1 MAGLLAPALLLPSA
15 SASLP
20 DALSR
25 VRERAGVRARALR
38 RQQTE
43 AEALLWKHLRSRQL
57 LGLKF
62 RRQHPIGSCFADFA
76 CIEIGLVIELD
87 GGQHADEGAAAQDT
101 ARALCMAAAGFT
113 TRRFW
118 NHEVLQQTAAVLE
131 TIAHCAN
138 TLTPALSRTREREL
152 TSRSLP

>member
-1 MAGLLAPALLLPSA
+1 MVGLLAPALLLPPA

-20 DALSR
+20 DSLSR

>member
-1 MAGLLAPALLLPSA
+1 MALLHPA
-15 SASLP
+15 DSASLS
-20 DALSR
+20 DSLSR

-43 AEALLWKHLRSRQL
+43 AETLLWKHLRSRQL
-57 LGLKF
+57 LDLKF
-62 RRQHPIGSCFADFA
+62 RRQHPIGPYFADFA

-101 ARALCMAAAGFT
+101 ARARCMAAAGFA

-131 TIAHCAN
+131 TIAHCAS

-152 TSRSLP
+152 IPRSLP

>member
-1 MAGLLAPALLLPSA
+1 MALLHPA
-15 SASLP
+15 DSASLS
-20 DALSR
+20 DSLSR
-25 VRERAGVRARALR
+25 VRARAGVGARALR

>member
-1 MAGLLAPALLLPSA
+1 MALLAPALLLPSA

-20 DALSR
+20 DSLSR

-62 RRQHPIGSCFADFA
+62 RRQHPIGPCFADFA

-131 TIAHCAN
+131 TIAHCAS
-138 TLTPALSRTREREL
+138 TFTPALSRTRERKL
-152 TSRSLP
+152 TPRSLP

>member
-1 MAGLLAPALLLPSA
+1 MALLHPA
-15 SASLP
+15 DSASLS
-20 DALSR
+20 DSLSR

-43 AEALLWKHLRSRQL
+43 AETLLWKHLRSRQL
-57 LGLKF
+57 LDLKF
-62 RRQHPIGSCFADFA
+62 RRQHPIGPYFADFA

-101 ARALCMAAAGFT
+101 ARARCMAAAGFA

-152 TSRSLP
+152 IPRSLP

>member
-1 MAGLLAPALLLPSA
+1 MVGLLAPALLLPPA

-20 DALSR
+20 DSLSR

-152 TSRSLP
+152 TPRSLP

>member
-1 MAGLLAPALLLPSA
+1 MALLHPA
-15 SASLP
+15 DSASLS
-20 DALSR
+20 DSLSR

-152 TSRSLP
+152 TPRSLP

>member
-1 MAGLLAPALLLPSA
+1 MPLPLPSA
-15 SASLP
+15 SAALP

-38 RQQTE
+38 SQQTN
-43 AEALLWKHLRSRQL
+43 AEALLWRHLRSRQL

-62 RRQHPIGSCFADFA
+62 RRQHPIGPCFADFA

-101 ARALCMAAAGFT
+101 VRVRCMAAAGFT

-118 NHEVLQQTAAVLE
+118 SYEVLQQTAAVLE
-131 TIAHCAN
+131 TIAHCAS
-138 TLTPALSRTREREL
+138 TLTPALSRMREREQNP
-152 TSRSLP
+152 RSSP

>member
-1 MAGLLAPALLLPSA
+1 MALLAPALLLPSA

-20 DALSR
+20 DSLSR

-43 AEALLWKHLRSRQL
+43 AETLLWKHLRSRQL

-101 ARALCMAAAGFT
+101 ARARCMAAAGFA

-131 TIAHCAN
+131 TIAHCAS

-152 TSRSLP
+152 IPRSLP

>member
-1 MAGLLAPALLLPSA
+1 MALLAPALLLSPA

-20 DALSR
+20 DSLSR

-62 RRQHPIGSCFADFA
+62 RRQHPIGPCFADFA

>member
-1 MAGLLAPALLLPSA
+1 MALLHPA
-15 SASLP
+15 DSASLS
-20 DALSR
+20 DSLSR
-25 VRERAGVRARALR
+25 MQKKTRMRARALR

-43 AEALLWKHLRSRQL
+43 AETLLWKHLRSRQL
-57 LGLKF
+57 LDLKF
-62 RRQHPIGSCFADFA
+62 RRQHPIGPYFADFA

-101 ARALCMAAAGFT
+101 ARARCMAAAGFA

-131 TIAHCAN
+131 SIAHCAS

-152 TSRSLP
+152 TLRSLP

>member
-1 MAGLLAPALLLPSA
+1 M
-15 SASLP
+15 
-20 DALSR
+20 
-25 VRERAGVRARALR
+25 RARALR

>member
-1 MAGLLAPALLLPSA
+1 MALLHPA
-15 SASLP
+15 DSASLS
-20 DALSR
+20 DSLSR

-43 AEALLWKHLRSRQL
+43 AETLLWKHLRSRQL
-57 LGLKF
+57 LDLKF
-62 RRQHPIGSCFADFA
+62 RRQHPIGPYFADFA

-101 ARALCMAAAGFT
+101 ARARCMAAAGFA

>member
-1 MAGLLAPALLLPSA
+1 MALLAPALLLPSA

-20 DALSR
+20 DSLSR

-152 TSRSLP
+152 IPRSLP

>member
-1 MAGLLAPALLLPSA
+1 MALLHPA
-15 SASLP
+15 DSASLS
-20 DALSR
+20 DSLSR

-43 AEALLWKHLRSRQL
+43 AETLLWKHLRSRQL

-62 RRQHPIGSCFADFA
+62 RRQHPIGPYFADFA
-76 CIEIGLVIELD
+76 CIDIGLVIELD
-87 GGQHADEGAAAQDT
+87 GGQHADDSAAAQDA

>member
-20 DALSR
+20 DSLSR

-62 RRQHPIGSCFADFA
+62 RRQHPIGPCFADFA

-131 TIAHCAN
+131 TIAHCAS
-138 TLTPALSRTREREL
+138 TLTPALSRKRERE
-152 TSRSLP
+152 

>member
-1 MAGLLAPALLLPSA
+1 MALLHPA
-15 SASLP
+15 DSASLS
-20 DALSR
+20 DSLSR

-43 AEALLWKHLRSRQL
+43 AETLLWKHLRSRQL
-57 LGLKF
+57 LDLKF
-62 RRQHPIGSCFADFA
+62 RRQHPIGPYFADFA

-101 ARALCMAAAGFT
+101 ARARCMAAAGFA

-131 TIAHCAN
+131 TIAHCAS
-138 TLTPALSRTREREL
+138 TLTPALVWFDLGVIEKRVWTVIHS
-152 TSRSLP
+152 P

>member
-1 MAGLLAPALLLPSA
+1 MALLHPA
-15 SASLP
+15 DSASLS
-20 DALSR
+20 DSLSR

-43 AEALLWKHLRSRQL
+43 AETLLWKHLRSRQL

-101 ARALCMAAAGFT
+101 ARARCMAAAGFA

-131 TIAHCAN
+131 SIAHCAS

-152 TSRSLP
+152 TLRSLP

>member
-1 MAGLLAPALLLPSA
+1 MALLHPA
-15 SASLP
+15 DSASLS
-20 DALSR
+20 DSLSR

-118 NHEVLQQTAAVLE
+118 NHDVLQQTAAVLE

>member
-1 MAGLLAPALLLPSA
+1 MALLHPA
-15 SASLP
+15 DSASLS
-20 DALSR
+20 DSLSR

-57 LGLKF
+57 LDLKF
-62 RRQHPIGSCFADFA
+62 RRQHPIGPYFADFA

-152 TSRSLP
+152 TPRSLP

>member
-1 MAGLLAPALLLPSA
+1 MALLHPA
-15 SASLP
+15 DSASLS
-20 DALSR
+20 DSLSR

-43 AEALLWKHLRSRQL
+43 AETLLWKHLRSRQL
-57 LGLKF
+57 LDLKF
-62 RRQHPIGSCFADFA
+62 RRQHPIGPYFADFA

-101 ARALCMAAAGFT
+101 ARARCMAAAGFA

-131 TIAHCAN
+131 SIAHCAS

-152 TSRSLP
+152 TPRSLP

>member
-1 MAGLLAPALLLPSA
+1 MALLAPALLLSPA

-20 DALSR
+20 DSLSR

>member
-1 MAGLLAPALLLPSA
+1 MALLAPALLLPSA

-20 DALSR
+20 DSLSR

-43 AEALLWKHLRSRQL
+43 AETLLWKHLRSRQL

-62 RRQHPIGSCFADFA
+62 RRQHPIGPCFADFA

-131 TIAHCAN
+131 TIAHCAS
-138 TLTPALSRTREREL
+138 TLTPALSRTRERKL
-152 TSRSLP
+152 TPRSLP

>member
-1 MAGLLAPALLLPSA
+1 MALLHPA
-15 SASLP
+15 DSASLS
-20 DALSR
+20 DSLSR

>member
-1 MAGLLAPALLLPSA
+1 MALLAPALLLPSA

-20 DALSR
+20 DSLSR

>member
-1 MAGLLAPALLLPSA
+1 MALLHPADSA
-15 SASLP
+15 SPS
-20 DALSR
+20 DSLSR
-25 VRERAGVRARALR
+25 VPARAGVRARALR

-62 RRQHPIGSCFADFA
+62 RRQHPIGPCFADFA

-118 NHEVLQQTAAVLE
+118 NHDVLQQTAAVLE
-131 TIAHCAN
+131 TIAHCAS

>member
-1 MAGLLAPALLLPSA
+1 MALLHPA
-15 SASLP
+15 DSASLS
-20 DALSR
+20 DSLSR

-43 AEALLWKHLRSRQL
+43 AETLLWKHLRSRQL
-57 LGLKF
+57 LDLKF
-62 RRQHPIGSCFADFA
+62 RRQHPIGPYFADFA

-101 ARALCMAAAGFT
+101 ARARCMAAAGFT

-118 NHEVLQQTAAVLE
+118 NHDVLQQTAAVLE
-131 TIAHCAN
+131 SIAHCAS
-138 TLTPALSRTREREL
+138 TLTPALSRTRERKL
-152 TSRSLP
+152 IPRSLP

>member
-1 MAGLLAPALLLPSA
+1 MALLHPA
-15 SASLP
+15 DSASLS
-20 DALSR
+20 DSLSR

-43 AEALLWKHLRSRQL
+43 AETLLWKHLRSRQL
-57 LGLKF
+57 LDLKF
-62 RRQHPIGSCFADFA
+62 RRQHPIGPYFADFA

-101 ARALCMAAAGFT
+101 ARARCMAAAGFA

-131 TIAHCAN
+131 TIAHCAS
-138 TLTPALSRTREREL
+138 TLTPALSRTRERKL
-152 TSRSLP
+152 IPRSLP